1 MHIVIIIVLIIFWAV
16 IQKSIRD
23 SGHEPL
29 SRGQLR
35 YMRRK
40 ARKMDTDV
48 SDVPYRPRKGTNPFG
63 PTPARKSDPFGF
75 DKIVRD
81 SKRNT
86 FKPPRRR
93 K

>member
-1 MHIVIIIVLIIFWAV
+1 MHIVIIIALIIFWAA
-16 IQKSIRD
+16 IQRSIIK

-40 ARKMDTDV
+40 ARKEGVDV
-48 SDVPYRPRKGTNPFG
+48 SGVSYQPRKGTNPFG
-63 PTPARKSDPFGF
+63 PSPRPKSDPFGF

-81 SKRNT
+81 SKRNP